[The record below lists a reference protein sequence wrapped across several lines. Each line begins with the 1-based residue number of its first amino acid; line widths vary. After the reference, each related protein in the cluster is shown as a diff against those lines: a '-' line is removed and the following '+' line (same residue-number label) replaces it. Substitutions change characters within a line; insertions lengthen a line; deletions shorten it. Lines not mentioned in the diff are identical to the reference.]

1 MNKDNIGTP
10 IFKIKNKGKNI
21 NTISVSP
28 DEDDG
33 VAEIL
38 LKKNETTQLI
48 PSNKERDI
56 LYITGASGSGKSYF
70 ALQFLKEYK
79 IKNPKNSIYLISSL
93 KEDETLDK
101 LKDIKRIVLD
111 QDFLDE
117 NFEIEDFRNSM
128 IIFDDADCLQNKQ
141 MREKISGLLTIIL
154 ETGRHT
160 RTSCICTSHLPAKGF
175 ETKRILNEA
184 HSITFFCA
192 GLGALALRYLME
204 SHLGLDKVQRKKI
217 LRNKSR
223 ATTFVRSFPS
233 LILYDK
239 GAYLL
244 NQEI

>member
-1 MNKDNIGTP
+1 MNNSEIGTP
-10 IFKIKNKGKNI
+10 IFKIKNKAKNI
-21 NTISVSP
+21 DTIYVSP
-28 DEDDG
+28 NSDDG
-33 VAEIL
+33 EAEII
-38 LKKNETTQLI
+38 LKKTENTQLI

-56 LYITGASGSGKSYF
+56 LYITGSSGSGKSFF
-70 ALQFLKEYK
+70 ALQYLKEYRLK
-79 IKNPKNSIYLISSL
+79 YPKNPVYLISSL

-101 LKDIKRIVLD
+101 FKDLKRIILD

-117 NFEIEDFRNSM
+117 NFEIDDFKNSM
-128 IIFDDADCLQNKQ
+128 IIFDDSDCIQHKPT
-141 MREKISGLLTIIL
+141 REKISGLLTIIL

-160 RTSCICTSHLPAKGF
+160 RTSCIYTSHLPAKGM

-192 GLGALALRYLME
+192 GLGNVALKYLME
-204 SHLGLDKVQRKKI
+204 SHLGLDKNQRRKI
-217 LRNKSR
+217 LRNRSR
-223 ATTFVRSFPS
+223 ATTFVKSFPS

>member
-1 MNKDNIGTP
+1 MNNSEIGTP
-10 IFKIKNKGKNI
+10 IFKIKNKAKNVD
-21 NTISVSP
+21 TIYVST
-28 DEDDG
+28 DANDG
-33 VAEIL
+33 EAEIL
-38 LKKNETTQLI
+38 LKKNEHTQLI

-56 LYITGASGSGKSYF
+56 LYITGSSGSGKSYF
-70 ALQFLKEYK
+70 ALQYLKEYRLK
-79 IKNPKNSIYLISSL
+79 HPKNDIYLISSL

-101 LKDIKRIVLD
+101 LKDLKRIVLD

-117 NFEIEDFRNSM
+117 DFEIEDFKNSM
-128 IIFDDADCLQNKQ
+128 IIFDDSDCLQNKQ

-154 ETGRHT
+154 ETGRHS
-160 RTSCICTSHLPAKGF
+160 RTSCIYTSHIPCKNM

-192 GLGALALRYLME
+192 GLGAVALKYLME
-204 SHLGLDKVQRKKI
+204 SHLGLDKIQRKKI
-217 LRNKSR
+217 LRNRSR

-239 GAYLL
+239 GSYLL

>member
-21 NTISVSP
+21 DTISVSP
-28 DEDDG
+28 DTEDG
-33 VAEIL
+33 EVEIV
-38 LKKNETTQLI
+38 LKKNEHSQLI
-48 PSNKERDI
+48 PSGKERDI

-70 ALQFLKEYK
+70 ALQYLKEYRLK
-79 IKNPKNSIYLISSL
+79 YPKNPVYLISSL

-101 LKDIKRIVLD
+101 FKDLKRIVLD

-117 NFEIEDFRNSM
+117 NFEIDDFKNSM
-128 IIFDDADCLQNKQ
+128 IIFDDADCIQNKK

-160 RTSCICTSHLPAKGF
+160 RTSCIFTSHLPASGYS
-175 ETKRILNEA
+175 TKRILNES

-192 GLGALALRYLME
+192 GLGARALKYLME
-204 SHLGLDKVQRKKI
+204 SHLGLDKDQIRKIK
-217 LRNKSR
+217 RNKSR

-233 LILYDK
+233 LILFDK

-244 NQEI
+244 NQED